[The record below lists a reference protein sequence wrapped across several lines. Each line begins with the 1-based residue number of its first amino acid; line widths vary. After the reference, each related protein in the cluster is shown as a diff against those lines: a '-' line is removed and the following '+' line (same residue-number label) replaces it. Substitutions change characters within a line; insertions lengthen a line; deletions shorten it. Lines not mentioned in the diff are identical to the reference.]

1 MKLEFRIDWGYQY
14 LYSRRLYHPTY
25 IWDGNLTVD
34 GGEISEIYQLT
45 YPYSWY
51 GIGHSAKETKLD
63 SPEWKS
69 RTKRA
74 LSGIRVVAEVDE
86 DAVFHLHTMSGDAE
100 FTAKEIIEEGKLDF
114 PVGPKYL
121 GCSILV
127 IRKGFI
133 WFRPE
138 TLEGQTIWNAED
150 LGLDVHPWA
159 RCDLAWLR
167 PGESLKFKY
176 NVPEKTKDVSDT
188 VIHTVGMGAPEFD
201 PVQESQVDAMIPFE
215 LYCDGEKVAEFSRYY
230 RRHDYNL
237 QLLEDAWITVNV
249 PAGEHEFALKNL
261 HPEVCFAISRITAKQ
276 AEMDHG
282 QLLTPKWALVGETL
296 KGKVYATREEAIT
309 VNVFGKDITVD
320 CKKGWNEFEFT
331 ACCPCCTAIKTA
343 SDEVTLEIFDIP
355 EEEVPVKVGYDC
367 TTVPHDDTGF
377 MDWLLD
383 YTQGTRLG
391 NYIMF
396 RSFNG
401 DVPDELLKKWG
412 EYCREHGMYAA
423 ACNNYLSGALAE
435 GAGDM
440 FHDCGLHE
448 YPGTVYAYDPTPED
462 SSDDMKEAQDK
473 FLAHLKIE
481 IDKAHTVC
489 DNAAFGDASG
499 GIRYSYLAG
508 ANFVRAET
516 MVGPTMPLLSQA
528 RGAADSLGD
537 GTWGVHIAIMHC
549 YEPYKESHLGQ
560 YFLSIMQPWAMGA
573 ETIYEED
580 SLFNIFTEERIAWDD
595 LLTKGKRDMTRE
607 FFKFA
612 KTHPRRGKN
621 VRNIGFI
628 DGRYAAP
635 FNGFICDTEQDP
647 RYSVWGKYGNNS
659 ATWGHLQPEK
669 CHQVL
674 DVLMPGTSTHP
685 LMQDTHKRR
694 FFFAGTPYGDFDCVP
709 VEASADFYKNYKLL
723 LNLGWNTQTLEDY
736 EKTLDYVKN
745 GGVLLTGLPQ
755 FSTHTK
761 RDFLADMQDLALWNG
776 GDLSE
781 MCGIKVRGI
790 GEKYTGQW
798 NCSGRG
804 DIVESELSAVPSF
817 DVAEDGKPM
826 LADVEL
832 CGAEVVAWDA
842 WTGNPMLVRNK
853 VGDGYVYTFTMWAYA
868 GHEQFQKFAATWVE
882 LLSAE
887 TAERDVYVIDD
898 SREVF
903 WTRWVDGDKTTIM
916 LLNTDWTEKGNVKDV
931 AIVADGMAYEVAVK
945 ERAILIV
952 DIENGEVN
960 AEEYEF

>member
-1 MKLEFRIDWGYQY
+1 MKLDFRIDWGYQY
-14 LYSRRLYHPTY
+14 LYSRRLYHPTF
-25 IWDGNLTVD
+25 IWDGDLTVD
-34 GGEISEIYQLT
+34 GGKIDEIYQLT

-63 SPEWKS
+63 SPAWKS
-69 RTKRA
+69 TTKRG
-74 LSGIRVVAEVDE
+74 LSGIRIVADVDE
-86 DAVFHLHTMSGDAE
+86 GAVFHLNTMSGSFD
-100 FTAKEIIEEGKLDF
+100 FTAKDIIEKGKLDF

-121 GCSILV
+121 GCSVLV
-127 IRKGFI
+127 TRTGYI

-138 TLEGQTIWNAED
+138 SLPGQTIWNAED

-167 PGESLKFKY
+167 PGETVKFKY
-176 NVPEKTKDVSDT
+176 TVPEKTKDVSDT

-201 PVQESQVDAMIPFE
+201 PVAESQVDAMIPFE
-215 LYCDGEKVAEFSRYY
+215 LYCDGEKVAEWSRYY

-249 PAGEHEFALKNL
+249 PAGEHEFELKNL
-261 HPEVCFAISRITAKQ
+261 HNEVCFAISRITAKQ
-276 AEMDHG
+276 AEMNHG
-282 QLLTPKWALVGETL
+282 QLLLPGWALVGETL
-296 KGKVYATREEAIT
+296 KGKVYSTSETEIK
-309 VNVFGKDITVD
+309 VDVFGEEITVD
-320 CKKGWNEFEFT
+320 CKKGWNEFAFT
-331 ACCPCCTAIKTA
+331 PGCPRCTKIKTA
-343 SDEVTLEIFDIP
+343 TDEKTIEVYDIS
-355 EEEVPVKVGYDC
+355 EETVPVKVGYDC

-401 DVPDELLKKWG
+401 DVPDELLRKWG
-412 EYCREHGMYAA
+412 EYCKEHGMYAA

-440 FHDCGLHE
+440 FHDCGQHE

-462 SSDDMKEAQDK
+462 CSESMKEAKDK

-489 DNAAFGDASG
+489 DTAAFGDASG

-508 ANFVRAET
+508 ADFVRAET

-549 YEPYKESHLGQ
+549 YEPYKESHIGQ
-560 YFLSIMQPWAMGA
+560 YFLCIMQPWAMGA

-595 LLTKGKRDMTRE
+595 LLTKGKRDMTRS

-612 KTHPRRGKN
+612 KTHPRKGKN

-628 DGRYAAP
+628 EGRYAAP

-647 RYSVWGKYGNNS
+647 HYSVWGKYGSN
-659 ATWGHLQPEK
+659 APEWGHCQPEK

-685 LMQDTHKRR
+685 FLQKHDKRR
-694 FFFAGTPYGDFDCVP
+694 FFFAGTPYGDFDSIP
-709 VEASADFYKNYKLL
+709 VEASADYYDNYKLL
-723 LNLGWNTQTLEDY
+723 LNLGWNTMIPEDY
-736 EKTLDYVKN
+736 DKLKSYVAK
-745 GGVLLTGLPQ
+745 GGTLLTGLPQ
-755 FSTHTK
+755 FSTHEK
-761 RDFLADMQDLALWNG
+761 RDFLRDMEDLALMNG

-781 MCGIKVRGI
+781 LCGIKVSRG
-790 GEKYTGQW
+790 ETVYCGQW
-798 NCSGRG
+798 NCADRNS
-804 DIVESELSAVPSF
+804 INVPELSAMPS
-817 DVAEDGKPM
+817 DCPCEDGKPI

-832 CGAEVVAWDA
+832 CGAEIVAWDSY
-842 WTGNPMLVRNK
+842 TGKPLLVK
-853 VGDGYVYTFTMWAYA
+853 YKYGEGEVYTFTFWAYP
-868 GHEQFQKFAATWVE
+868 GHEQFMSFSAAWVAR
-882 LLSAE
+882 LAE
-887 TAERDVYVIDD
+887 KTLPEIYVTDE
-898 SREVF
+898 SGEVF
-903 WTRWVDGDKTTIM
+903 WTRWVDGETTQIM
-916 LLNTDWTEKGNVKDV
+916 LLNTDWTEKGNVKNVTLHTGDKEV
-931 AIVADGMAYEVAVK
+931 ALAVK
-945 ERAILIV
+945 ERTLLTADIV
-952 DIENGEVN
+952 NGEVTVN
-960 AEEYEF
+960 EYEL

>member
-1 MKLEFRIDWGYQY
+1 MKLDFRIDWGYQY
-14 LYSRRLYHPTY
+14 LYSRRLYHPTF
-25 IWDGNLTVD
+25 IWDGSLTVD
-34 GGEISEIYQLT
+34 GGKIDEIYQLT

-63 SPEWKS
+63 SPIWKS
-69 RTKRA
+69 TTKRGF
-74 LSGIRVVAEVDE
+74 SGIRVVADIDE
-86 DAVFHLHTMSGDAE
+86 TAVFHLTTMSGSFD
-100 FTAKEIIEEGKLDF
+100 FTAKDILEKGKLDF

-121 GCSILV
+121 GCSVLV
-127 IRKGFI
+127 TRTGYI

-138 TLEGQTIWNAED
+138 SLPGQTIWNAED

-167 PGESLKFKY
+167 PGETVKFKY
-176 NVPEKTKDVSDT
+176 TVPEKTKDVSDT

-201 PVQESQVDAMIPFE
+201 PVAESQVDAMIPFE
-215 LYCDGEKVAEFSRYY
+215 LYCDGEKVAEWSRYY

-249 PAGEHEFALKNL
+249 PAGEHEFELKNL
-261 HPEVCFAISRITAKQ
+261 HNEVCFAISRITAKQ
-276 AEMDHG
+276 AEMNHG
-282 QLLTPKWALVGETL
+282 QLLLPGWALVGETL
-296 KGKVYATREEAIT
+296 KGKVYSTSETEIK
-309 VNVFGKDITVD
+309 VDVFGEEITVD
-320 CKKGWNEFEFT
+320 CKKGWNEFAFT
-331 ACCPCCTAIKTA
+331 PGCPRCTKIKTA
-343 SDEVTLEIFDIP
+343 TDEKTIEVYDIP
-355 EEEVPVKVGYDC
+355 EETVPVKVGYDC

-401 DVPDELLKKWG
+401 DVPDELLRKWG
-412 EYCREHGMYAA
+412 EYCKEHGMYAA

-440 FHDCGLHE
+440 FHDCGQHE

-462 SSDDMKEAQDK
+462 CSESMKEAKDK

-489 DNAAFGDASG
+489 DTAAFGDASG

-508 ANFVRAET
+508 ADFVRAET

-549 YEPYKESHLGQ
+549 YEPYKESHIGQ
-560 YFLSIMQPWAMGA
+560 YFLCIMQPWAMGA

-595 LLTKGKRDMTRE
+595 LLTKGKRDMTRS

-612 KTHPRRGKN
+612 KTHPRKGKN

-628 DGRYAAP
+628 EGRYAAP

-647 RYSVWGKYGNNS
+647 HYSVWGKYGSN
-659 ATWGHLQPEK
+659 APEWGHCQPEK

-685 LMQDTHKRR
+685 FLQKHDKRR
-694 FFFAGTPYGDFDCVP
+694 FFFAGTPYGDFDSIP
-709 VEASADFYKNYKLL
+709 VEASADYYDNYKLL
-723 LNLGWNTQTLEDY
+723 LNLGWNTMIPEDY
-736 EKTLDYVKN
+736 NKLKSYVAK
-745 GGVLLTGLPQ
+745 GGTLLTGLPQ
-755 FSTHTK
+755 FSTHEK
-761 RDFLADMQDLALWNG
+761 RDFLRDMEDLALMNC

-781 MCGIKVRGI
+781 LCGIKVSRG
-790 GEKYTGQW
+790 ETVYCGQW
-798 NCSGRG
+798 NCADRNS
-804 DIVESELSAVPSF
+804 INVPELSAMPS
-817 DVAEDGKPM
+817 DCPCEDGKPI

-832 CGAEVVAWDA
+832 CGAEIVAWDSY
-842 WTGNPMLVRNK
+842 TGKPLLVK
-853 VGDGYVYTFTMWAYA
+853 YKYGEGEVYTFTFWAYP
-868 GHEQFQKFAATWVE
+868 GHEQFMSFSAAWVAR
-882 LLSAE
+882 LAE
-887 TAERDVYVIDD
+887 KTLPEIYVTDE
-898 SREVF
+898 SGEVF
-903 WTRWVDGDKTTIM
+903 WTRWVDGETTQIM
-916 LLNTDWTEKGNVKDV
+916 LLNTDWTEKGNVKNVTLHTGDKEV
-931 AIVADGMAYEVAVK
+931 ALAVK
-945 ERAILIV
+945 ERTLLTADV
-952 DIENGEVN
+952 VNGEVTVN
-960 AEEYEF
+960 EYEL

>member
-1 MKLEFRIDWGYQY
+1 MKLDFRIDWGYQY
-14 LYSRRLYHPTY
+14 LYSRRLYHPTF
-25 IWDGNLTVD
+25 IWDGSLTVD
-34 GGEISEIYQLT
+34 GGKIDEIYQLT

-63 SPEWKS
+63 SPIWKS
-69 RTKRA
+69 TTKRG
-74 LSGIRVVAEVDE
+74 LSGIRVVADIDE
-86 DAVFHLHTMSGDAE
+86 TAVFHLTTMSGSFD
-100 FTAKEIIEEGKLDF
+100 FTAKDILEKGKLDF

-121 GCSILV
+121 GCSVLV
-127 IRKGFI
+127 TRTGYI

-138 TLEGQTIWNAED
+138 SLPGQTIWNAED

-167 PGESLKFKY
+167 PGETVKFKY
-176 NVPEKTKDVSDT
+176 TVPEKTKDVSDT

-201 PVQESQVDAMIPFE
+201 PVAESQVDAMIPFE
-215 LYCDGEKVAEFSRYY
+215 LYCDGEKVAEWSRYY

-249 PAGEHEFALKNL
+249 PAGEHEFELKNL
-261 HPEVCFAISRITAKQ
+261 HNEVCFAISRITAKQ
-276 AEMDHG
+276 AEMNHG
-282 QLLTPKWALVGETL
+282 QLLLPRWALVGETL
-296 KGKVYATREEAIT
+296 KGKVYSTSETEIK
-309 VNVFGKDITVD
+309 VDVFGEEITVD
-320 CKKGWNEFEFT
+320 CKKGWNEFAFT
-331 ACCPCCTAIKTA
+331 PGCPRCTKIKTA
-343 SDEVTLEIFDIP
+343 TDEKTIEVYDIP
-355 EEEVPVKVGYDC
+355 EETVPVKVGYDC

-401 DVPDELLKKWG
+401 DVPDELLRKWG
-412 EYCREHGMYAA
+412 EYCKEHGMYAA

-440 FHDCGLHE
+440 FHDCGQHE

-462 SSDDMKEAQDK
+462 CSESMKEAKDK

-489 DNAAFGDASG
+489 DTAAFGDASG

-508 ANFVRAET
+508 ADFVRAET

-549 YEPYKESHLGQ
+549 YEPYKESHIGQ
-560 YFLSIMQPWAMGA
+560 YFLCIMQPWAMGA

-595 LLTKGKRDMTRE
+595 LLTKGKRDMTRS

-612 KTHPRRGKN
+612 KTHPRKGKN

-628 DGRYAAP
+628 EGRYAAP

-647 RYSVWGKYGNNS
+647 HYSVWGKYGSN
-659 ATWGHLQPEK
+659 APEWGHCQPEK

-685 LMQDTHKRR
+685 FLQKHDKRR
-694 FFFAGTPYGDFDCVP
+694 FFFAGTPYGDFDSIP
-709 VEASADFYKNYKLL
+709 VEASADYYDNYKLL
-723 LNLGWNTQTLEDY
+723 LNLGWNTMIPEDY
-736 EKTLDYVKN
+736 EKLKCYVAK
-745 GGVLLTGLPQ
+745 GGTLLTGLPQ
-755 FSTHTK
+755 FSTHEK
-761 RDFLADMQDLALWNG
+761 RDFLRDMEDLALMNG

-781 MCGIKVRGI
+781 LCGIKVSRG
-790 GEKYTGQW
+790 ETVYCGQW
-798 NCSGRG
+798 NCADRNS
-804 DIVESELSAVPSF
+804 INVPELSAMPS
-817 DVAEDGKPM
+817 DCPCEDGKPI

-832 CGAEVVAWDA
+832 CGAEIVAWDSY
-842 WTGNPMLVRNK
+842 TGKPLLVK
-853 VGDGYVYTFTMWAYA
+853 YKYGEGEVYTFTFWAYP
-868 GHEQFQKFAATWVE
+868 GHEQFMSFSAAWVAR
-882 LLSAE
+882 LAE
-887 TAERDVYVIDD
+887 KTLPEIYVTDE
-898 SREVF
+898 SGEVF
-903 WTRWVDGDKTTIM
+903 WTRWVDGETTQIM
-916 LLNTDWTEKGNVKDV
+916 LLNTDWTEKGNVKNVTLHTGDKEV
-931 AIVADGMAYEVAVK
+931 ALAVK
-945 ERAILIV
+945 ERTLLTADV
-952 DIENGEVN
+952 VNGEVTVN
-960 AEEYEF
+960 EYEL